1 MDILNWLYLNSQQLI
16 KKTANNAKTDLVVLG
31 AEVPFTKRD
40 DGYQDYAMTLADAV
54 HAGCTENNT
63 YKAGIYD
70 VFPWPIEPSM
80 LKTCTRV
87 EDTPAFPTALPV
99 NLQGYKVGGTI
110 ELFGDASYSIYIG
123 SVEVPNTGVPIV
135 LPWKTTGTVSALYE
149 TGPDPIVITSPLSL
163 FVTVIDSASGS
174 TSYAQIAIAAIPYTG
189 PGVNGY
195 DLIMFVDP
203 TSLQTIEG
211 DIEATVSFEFEFLI
225 DETLTPSFIIY
236 P

>member
-1 MDILNWLYLNSQQLI
+1 MTILNWLYWKKQQLI
-16 KKTANNAKTDLVVLG
+16 KTKANNAKTDLVALG

-40 DGYQDYAMTLADAV
+40 DGYQDYAMSLADAV

-63 YKAGIYD
+63 YKTGIYD

-110 ELFGDASYSIYIG
+110 ELFGSGSYSIYIG
-123 SVEVPNTGVPIV
+123 SVEIPNTGVSIF
-135 LPWKTTGTVSALYE
+135 LPWKTTGTVSALDE
-149 TGPDPIVITSPLSL
+149 TGLTTIAITNPLSL

-174 TSYAQIAIAAIPYTG
+174 TSYAQIAIAATPYPG

-203 TSLQTIEG
+203 TSLQPIAG
-211 DIEATVSFEFEFLI
+211 NIEATVSFEFEFLI
-225 DETLTPSFIIY
+225 DETLTPSFIIN

>member
-1 MDILNWLYLNSQQLI
+1 MDILNFISWIKAKRVTTTPPDGSLI
-16 KKTANNAKTDLVVLG
+16 AVG
-31 AEVPFTKRD
+31 VPSKKRD
-40 DGYQDYAMTLADAV
+40 DKYLTVAMTLNDAV
-54 HAGCTENNT
+54 AAGCQANST
-63 YKAGIYD
+63 YKTGIYD

-110 ELFGDASYSIYIG
+110 ELFGDVSYSIYIG
-123 SVEVPNTGVPIV
+123 SVEVPNTGVSIF

-174 TSYAQIAIAAIPYTG
+174 TSYAQIVIVAIPYTG

-203 TSLQTIEG
+203 TSLQPVAG